1 MMKFSISKIITAL
14 QFMVALPCAAVS
26 LFPEDGSQAIGKWY
40 YSEKEIRYLYEDDKE
55 WEGVLNAF
63 ESEGIQPIN
72 SRMGSFFQDLAF
84 FDTEGRLILQ
94 HFPKRQSG
102 DAYEY
107 REYFGGF
114 TQEVYMPWDWD
125 HEEEVNLLTKE
136 SSKKLGLE
144 SIQLKYAFIE
154 GGATITGKFKN
165 GDDYLLINESSLIS
179 IHKYYKDKISED
191 ITKEEVLRLLEQD
204 FSLRP
209 GNFIVLN
216 GTSSHHLDTFIKA
229 LPGGRILVD
238 SPDIKISLLKDLMSK
253 TNNPEIGK
261 YLKGEQELINQDHYD
276 YKVIRRAKKQLDER
290 FEVIDVAGVF
300 SRVTP
305 INGHDQRVT
314 DVNFF
319 NGVSGS
325 NESGGYFITNKAKVA
340 PELEKAWKEQL
351 KSKGVPFDRYHFV
364 GRYKGAAGL
373 DCMGS
378 PSP

>member
-1 MMKFSISKIITAL
+1 
-14 QFMVALPCAAVS
+14 MVALPCAAVS

-72 SRMGSFFQDLAF
+72 TRMGSFFQDLAF
-84 FDTEGRLILQ
+84 FDKEGRLTLQ

-102 DAYEY
+102 DAHEY

-229 LPGGRILVD
+229 LPEGRILVD

-364 GRYKGAAGL
+364 GKYKGAAGL